1 MGFEEYWVIGGVIVA
16 VAFGIAMF
24 ICYSRGTGKYKGISK
39 KGVAKRN
46 RKYRWI
52 SRGNFEKEKRKMHT
66 QFSELEFDHFFY
78 FLKDYGGG
86 YVRRSYGKI
95 VYQDYL
101 PREKGD
107 LKGIFYRLVV
117 PNHNINSAKK
127 EEFRKYLISIGVT
140 GVENRPESETR
151 AAKLVNRE
159 TEEQNYIRKEVG
171 NLGEKLAREELS
183 KLIPL
188 GYKVINGSKLKWDKE
203 VHEYDHIVIGDNGV
217 FCIETKAFGMTDG
230 KETVAKLLI
239 SSSDQWTIKKGG
251 KLREVKSPTSQILTE
266 KLHLKAILLKKFIPV
281 NPVLLLCN
289 RKLTVDQEEELIY
302 PVIKI
307 DGIVEYIHNFKG
319 HITETDKEYIL
330 RAIDSSREN

>member
-24 ICYSRGTGKYKGISK
+24 ICYYRGTGKNKGFSK
-39 KGVAKRN
+39 KGL

-52 SRGNFEKEKRKMHT
+52 LREDFEKEKRKMHT
-66 QFSELEFDHFFY
+66 QFSELEFDNFFY
-78 FLKDYGGG
+78 FLKNYGGG

-140 GVENRPESETR
+140 GVENRPEYETR

-171 NLGEKLAREELS
+171 NLGEELARAELS

-188 GYKVINGSKLKWDKE
+188 GYKVINGPRLKWNKK
-203 VHEYDHIVIGDNGV
+203 VHEYDHILIGNNGV
-217 FCIETKAFGMTDG
+217 FCVETKAFGMTDG
-230 KETVAKLLI
+230 KDTVTKLLI
-239 SSSDQWTIKKGG
+239 SSSDQWTIKKGE
-251 KLREVKSPTSQILTE
+251 KIRQVKSPTSQILAE
-266 KLHLKAILLKKFIPV
+266 KLHLEEILLKKFIPV

-289 RKLTVDQEEELIY
+289 RKLTVDQREELLY

-330 RAIDSSREN
+330 RAIDGSRVD

>member
-1 MGFEEYWVIGGVIVA
+1 MGFEKYWAIGGMIVA

-24 ICYSRGTGKYKGISK
+24 ICYSIRTGKYKGFSK
-39 KGVAKRN
+39 N
-46 RKYRWI
+46 SLRKYRWI
-52 SRGNFEKEKRKMHT
+52 SREDFEKEKRKMQT
-66 QFSELEFDHFFY
+66 QFSELEFDNFFY
-78 FLKDYGGG
+78 FLKNYGGG
-86 YVRRSYGKI
+86 YGKI

-117 PNHNINSAKK
+117 SNHNINSAKK

-140 GVENRPESETR
+140 GVENRPEYETR

-171 NLGEKLAREELS
+171 NLGEKLARAELS

-188 GYKVINGSKLKWDKE
+188 GYKVINGPRLKWNKK

-217 FCIETKAFGMTDG
+217 FCVETKAFGMTDG
-230 KETVAKLLI
+230 KETVTKLLI
-239 SSSDQWTIKKGG
+239 SSSDQWTIKKGE
-251 KLREVKSPTSQILTE
+251 KIRQVKSPTSQILAE
-266 KLHLKAILLKKFIPV
+266 KLHLEEILLKKFIPV
-281 NPVLLLCN
+281 NAVLLLCN
-289 RKLTVDQEEELIY
+289 GKLTVDQEEELLY

-330 RAIDSSREN
+330 RAIDGSREN